1 MILTGPEIAAQ
12 VQAGRIHIDPFSD
25 DRVNPNSYDFHLS
38 DHLIAYE
45 HADLDTAIANPTQ
58 RMTFPTSGMILRPD
72 RVYLGST
79 LEVMGSEHYVPIIRG
94 KSSLARLG
102 LFINMTAD
110 LIDLG
115 SINRWTLQLH
125 AIQPLRIYPGMLIG
139 QVTFWT
145 PTGPRLLYKG
155 KYQGSMEPRP
165 SVRRQ
170 CRIHW
175 PRIPLLYL
183 ALTPPHHPDPYRAT
197 ER

>member
-12 VQAGRIHIDPFSD
+12 VHAGRIHIDPFSE
-25 DRVNPNSYDFHLS
+25 DRVNPNSYDFHLL
-38 DHLIAYE
+38 DHLITYDHVE
-45 HADLDTAIANPTQ
+45 LDAAIANPA
-58 RMTFPTSGMILRPD
+58 RRVPFPKSGLVLRPD
-72 RVYLGST
+72 RVYLGAT

-115 SINRWTLQLH
+115 SVNRWTLQLH

-139 QVTFWT
+139 QVTFWE
-145 PTGPRLLYKG
+145 PTGQRVLYQG

-165 SVRRQ
+165 SES
-170 CRIHW
+170 
-175 PRIPLLYL
+175 
-183 ALTPPHHPDPYRAT
+183 YRDNARPAAAAGRLEVGT
-197 ER
+197 GGAGQ